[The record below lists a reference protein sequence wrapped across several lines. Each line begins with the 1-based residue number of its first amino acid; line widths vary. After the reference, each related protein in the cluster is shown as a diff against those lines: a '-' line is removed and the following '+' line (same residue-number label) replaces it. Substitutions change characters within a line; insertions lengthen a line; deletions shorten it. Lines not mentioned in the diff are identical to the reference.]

1 MDEKSWVKKLWLDL
15 KRAIYIFG
23 VITVIMC
30 LKMLLWVFAAI
41 KAIEVHK
48 YHIFILDNRNYFGGK
63 KSILKIFCVTNNKL
77 VAKQY
82 FRVVAYML
90 HQIMIIRIQHCFGIR
105 ACIVEIDLKVKYI
118 MTNAGKN
125 ILKRELVKGVRPW
138 VKYSMK
144 LA

>member
-1 MDEKSWVKKLWLDL
+1 
-15 KRAIYIFG
+15 
-23 VITVIMC
+23 
-30 LKMLLWVFAAI
+30 
-41 KAIEVHK
+41 
-48 YHIFILDNRNYFGGK
+48 
-63 KSILKIFCVTNNKL
+63 
-77 VAKQY
+77 
-82 FRVVAYML
+82 ML